1 MSQPRVV
8 ALSGGIG
15 GAKLALGL
23 YRVLGPDELMVVAN
37 IGDDFEHLGLHVSP
51 DIDTLM
57 YTLAELNNRETGWGR
72 RDETWHFMEALREL
86 GGEDWFALGDRD
98 LATNVER
105 TRRLRDRDS
114 LSAITRDLCKQIGI
128 HAQIVPASDDAVR
141 TIVHT
146 ADGEL
151 AFQHYFVREQ
161 CRPVVQHFSYAGADQ
176 ARPNADFI
184 QALGDTPDAVVIC
197 PSNPFISIDPAL
209 SIPGVRDAL
218 RTCKAPVIAVSPI
231 IAGQAVKGPTAK
243 MLNELGLPCTAAA
256 VAAHYGDLIDGYV
269 VDRADA
275 ALADTLDVATY
286 VAQTFM
292 RTDEDRAQLARE
304 VLAFAK
310 TLKGGTRM

>member
-1 MSQPRVV
+1 MV

-23 YRVLGPDELMVVAN
+23 YRVLGLDELMIVAN
-37 IGDDFEHLGLHVSP
+37 VADDFEHLGLHVSP

-57 YTLAELNNRETGWGR
+57 YTLADLNNRETGWGR
-72 RDETWHFMEALREL
+72 RDETWHFMEALREI

-105 TRRLRDRDS
+105 TKRLRNGDS
-114 LSAITRDLCKQIGI
+114 LSAITRDLCERIGI
-128 HAQIVPASDDAVR
+128 RAQIVPASDDAVR

-161 CRPVVQHFSYAGADQ
+161 CRPVVQRFSYAGAEQ

-184 QALGDTPDAVVIC
+184 ETLKTPLDAVVIC

-209 SIPGVRDAL
+209 AIPGVVEAL
-218 RTCKAPVIAVSPI
+218 HACEAPVIAVSPI
-231 IAGQAVKGPTAK
+231 IAGDAVKGPTAK
-243 MLNELGLPCTAAA
+243 MLNELGLPCTAPA
-256 VAAHYGDLIDGYV
+256 VAAHYEGIIDGYV
-269 VDRADA
+269 IDRADA
-275 ALADTLDVATY
+275 ALADTLDIATH
-286 VAQTFM
+286 VAQTLM
-292 RTDEDRAQLARE
+292 RTDDDRAQLAHN
-304 VLAFAK
+304 VLAFAG
-310 TLKGGTRM
+310 TL